1 MLFYTHATFV
11 STHLLGLCS
20 HSPLLIAAV
29 YMSGS
34 ATHVTQ
40 KTLGEKKTD
49 CGMWEEIEVV
59 GEYVGSF
66 SRLIFPLFSFMILH
80 FPSLLP
86 AFSSPIWRRFLLS
99 AHVLLKK
106 FSYSHFWAKKMQ
118 NNRAFAKTIFFHS
131 AVFQIYQSLAWE
143 YSIYFWFSK

>member
-20 HSPLLIAAV
+20 HTTLLIAAV

-66 SRLIFPLFSFMILH
+66 SRLIFPSFLSWYYI
-80 FPSLLP
+80 FPLYSLPFPRPYDDDSSSLLMYCSK
-86 AFSSPIWRRFLLS
+86 SSLTHTSGQRRCKITGRLQRRF
-99 AHVLLKK
+99 
-106 FSYSHFWAKKMQ
+106 
-118 NNRAFAKTIFFHS
+118 FFHS
-131 AVFQIYQSLAWE
+131 AVFQTYQSLAWE
-143 YSIYFWFSK
+143 YSIYFCFSK